1 MPTGPQAPSARP
13 TGARRPA
20 RRTTALAVLV
30 ALLLAPLTALGLAS
44 PAAAAT
50 VRAFTPVFSANTNG
64 DILMAAN
71 TLMTCRATSPGTN
84 FANCAT
90 ARASTFNA
98 AYSNN
103 DFTAEHVNDDAD
115 ATTFNASSATLT
127 VPADGTVLFAA
138 LVWGG
143 RTETFN
149 ATSSNSALRGNVKLK
164 VPGAPGYRDLTATQ
178 VDVNT
183 ADNGYQSYLDVTGI
197 VATAGSGLYTVANVQ
212 STTGTTDDYAGW
224 SLVVAV
230 SDPEAPA
237 RNLTVF
243 TGFGSVAS
251 GNGMPT
257 FTVSGFLTPPSGPVR
272 TTLGAVTYEGD
283 MGLTGD
289 AFRLNSTTISDA
301 LNPATNP
308 FNSSISRHGV
318 AVPGRSPSYGNQLGF
333 DADLFKAD
341 GILPNGAT
349 SANLTLTTGGETFYP
364 GVVTFATDLYD
375 PKLLGVKS
383 VEDVNGGL
391 VEPGDVLRY
400 TVPVQNIGLDTAS
413 DSRFFDAIPTGT
425 TYVPGSLVV
434 DTVAQ
439 TDAAGD
445 GDVGHYD
452 GSQNGHVIVYLG
464 SGASS
469 AHGGDVPVSPSGST
483 AQHTVV
489 FDVRVNADAR
499 DTQKI
504 VNSAAMTYRGATTYA
519 AAASASNVLLN
530 PVVTTPLPG
539 PNRPPVAQ
547 PHVLTFT
554 PTPSQRRLDIDVLA
568 NDSDPDGDVLT
579 VVAVTDTAG
588 GTAEILPG
596 GQIRYTPRD
605 DFAGRDVFT
614 YTIQDPGG
622 YRATTSVQI
631 EVLNTP
637 PNAVADTATTRGATP
652 VDVDVLVNDT
662 DPNGDTLRLR
672 SAGPSSANGGTV
684 TVRDG
689 DTVTYTPR
697 TGFKGTDT
705 FEYVVEDSRGLTD
718 TAVVTVTVTNNAPVA
733 VADSYTVNTGTSR
746 SIAVLGND
754 TDADGDTLSAV
765 LVSGPSHGTLTLNA
779 NGTGTYTSNG
789 AYRGTDSFTYRV
801 SDGTAQ
807 SNVVTVTLTVNGAPT
822 AGDDTA
828 TVAAGQ
834 TSVDVDV
841 LANDADVE
849 GDLTV
854 TVTGAPAH
862 GTTAVQADG
871 TVRYTPSTG
880 WAGTDRFTYTV
891 TDEGGLTDTAE
902 VVVTVAN
909 TPPVAVDD
917 TASTATDTSASHVA
931 VLANDTDVN
940 VTAGVAGQSLRIV
953 TASADRGTVDVETD
967 DTLTVHPPTGFSG
980 VVVVTYTVGDGA
992 GGTDVGELRV
1002 TVANGS
1008 PSAVADGPVTTP
1020 TDRSVLVDVLDNDTD
1035 PNTADVLSIVPGSV
1049 AAPRDGDGTTRG
1061 TAVIENGEIRY
1072 TPPTGWAGT
1081 VTFTYDVTDGDAT
1094 ATGTVTVTVANA
1106 APVAVDDTAST
1117 ASGTPVTVDV
1127 LGDDTD
1133 ANIPGTAQVLGVTGA
1148 TADNSA
1154 TVVVETDG
1162 RLTVT
1167 PAPGFA
1173 GDVTV
1178 TYTVSD
1184 GAGGTDT
1191 GTLVVTVAN
1200 AAPVAPPATGTTP
1213 YATPVELDLLDGVTD
1228 ANGDPLTVTVGT
1240 PTDAGGTTRGTVTVT
1255 HGVATYT
1262 PPAGFSGTVTFTYT
1276 VDDGTDTT
1284 TATVTVVVG
1293 NAAPVVTTPP
1303 AGGGTKVRTSPG
1315 SAVTI
1320 DVLADVTDPDGGTVT
1335 VVDVTQ
1341 PSSGTVTIVDGRL
1354 VYTPVPGFT
1363 GTVTFTYTVVD
1374 DQGARTTGTVTV
1386 EVLGGQA
1393 ALATTGA
1400 DVARVAGAALLLLA
1414 LGGLMLAVRRRR
1426 TGVTA

>member
-1 MPTGPQAPSARP
+1 MPTGPLAPSAPP

-50 VRAFTPVFSANTNG
+50 YRAFEPVFSANTNG
-64 DILMAAN
+64 DVLLAAN
-71 TLMTCRATSPGTN
+71 TLMSCNPTTGTGAATCL
-84 FANCAT
+84 T
-90 ARASTFNA
+90 ARAATTGNYSNNSYASQFVDVDADASTFN
-98 AYSNN
+98 
-103 DFTAEHVNDDAD
+103 
-115 ATTFNASSATLT
+115 SSSSDVT
-127 VPADGTVLFAA
+127 VPTDGTVLFAA
-138 LVWGG
+138 LTWAG
-143 RTETFN
+143 RTA
-149 ATSSNSALRGNVKLK
+149 ATSATNADLGLRGTARFKA
-164 VPGAPGYRDLTATQ
+164 PDGAGYRTVTASR
-178 VDVNT
+178 VDSSPDH
-183 ADNGYQSYLDVTGI
+183 AYQSYLDVTAI
-197 VATAGSGLYTVANVQ
+197 VRAAGSGTYSVANVQ
-212 STTGTTDDYAGW
+212 SSSGGTNQYAGW
-224 SLVVAV
+224 SLVVVV
-230 SDPEAPA
+230 SDPAAPA

-251 GNGMPT
+251 GDPLPT
-257 FTVSGFLTPPSGPVR
+257 FTVSGFLTPPSGPVK
-272 TTLGAVTYEGD
+272 TTLGAVAYEGD

-289 AFRLNSTTISDA
+289 AFQLNGTTVTDA
-301 LNPATNP
+301 MNPATNA
-308 FNSSISRHGV
+308 FNSSI
-318 AVPGRSPSYGNQLGF
+318 GRRGAQVTTRNPAHANQLGF
-333 DADLFKAD
+333 DADLFLAD
-341 GILPNGAT
+341 GILGNSTT
-349 SANLTLTTGGETFYP
+349 SATITLTTDGDQYYP
-364 GVVTFATDLYD
+364 GVVTFATELYD
-375 PKLLGVKS
+375 PKLLGYKS
-383 VEDVNGGL
+383 VVDLDGGA
-391 VEPGDVLRY
+391 VVPGDVLRY
-400 TVPVQNIGLDTAS
+400 TVPVENIGLDTAA

-425 TYVPGSLVV
+425 TFVPGSLVV
-434 DTVAQ
+434 DGVPQ
-439 TDAAGD
+439 TDAAD
-445 GDVGHYD
+445 AVDVGHYD
-452 GSQNGHVIVYLG
+452 GSENGHVVAHLG
-464 SGASS
+464 AGATSAAGGSIPMTSGT
-469 AHGGDVPVSPSGST
+469 P
-483 AQHTVV
+483 QHTVS
-489 FDVRVNADAR
+489 FDVTVDLDATNA
-499 DTQKI
+499 QQI
-504 VNSAAMTYRGATTYA
+504 VNGAAMTYRGATTYA
-519 AAASASNVLLN
+519 SAASASNVLID
-530 PVVTTPLPG
+530 PVVATPLPG
-539 PNRPPVAQ
+539 VNRPPVAT
-547 PHVLTFT
+547 PHVLTFS
-554 PTPSQRRLDIDVLA
+554 PTQSQRAIDVPVLTG
-568 NDSDPDGDVLT
+568 DTDPDGDTLT
-579 VVAVTDTAG
+579 VVAVTDAAG
-588 GTAEILPG
+588 GSVEIRPDG
-596 GQIRYTPRD
+596 TVRYTPRA

-614 YTIQDPGG
+614 YTVQDPGG
-622 YRATTSVQI
+622 YRATASVQI
-631 EVLNTP
+631 EVLNTA

-652 VDVDVLVNDT
+652 VDVDVLANDT
-662 DPNGDTLRLR
+662 DPNGDALRLR
-672 SAGPSSANGGTV
+672 SAGPTSANGGTV
-684 TVRDG
+684 AVVDD

-697 TGFKGTDT
+697 AGFKGADT

-733 VADSYTVNTGTSR
+733 VADSYTVNTGSSR
-746 SIAVLGND
+746 SISVLTND
-754 TDADGDTLSAV
+754 TDADGDTLGAV
-765 LVSGPSHGTLTLNA
+765 LVTGPSHGTLTLNP
-779 NGTGTYTSNG
+779 NGTGTYTSSG
-789 AYRGTDSFTYRV
+789 SYRGTDSFTYRV

-807 SNVVTVTLTVNGAPT
+807 SNVVTVTFTVNGAPT

-841 LANDADVE
+841 LTNDADAE

-871 TVRYTPSTG
+871 TVRYTPTAG

-917 TASTATDTSASHVA
+917 TASTATNTSASHVA

-953 TASADRGTVDVETD
+953 SASADRGTVDVETD
-967 DTLTVHPPTGFSG
+967 GTLSVHPPTGFSG
-980 VVVVTYTVGDGA
+980 TIVVTYTVGDEA

-1008 PSAVADGPVTTP
+1008 PSAVADGPVSTP

-1049 AAPRDGDGTTRG
+1049 TTPRDAGGTARG
-1061 TAVIENGEIRY
+1061 TAVIENGEVRY

-1081 VTFTYDVTDGDAT
+1081 VTFTYDVTDGDVT
-1094 ATGTVTVTVANA
+1094 ATGSVTVTVANA

-1117 ASGTPVTVDV
+1117 PSGTAVTVDV

-1133 ANIPGTAQVLGVTGA
+1133 ANIPGTDQVLTVTGA
-1148 TADNSA
+1148 TADHGA

-1167 PAPGFA
+1167 PAAGFA

-1200 AAPVAPPATGTTP
+1200 AAPVVPAVNRTTP

-1240 PTDAGGTTRGTVTVT
+1240 PTGADGTTRGTVTVT
-1255 HGVATYT
+1255 NGVATYT
-1262 PPAGFSGTVTFTYT
+1262 PPAGYSGTVTFTYT

-1293 NAAPVVTTPP
+1293 NAAPVVVKAPTGRST
-1303 AGGGTKVRTSPG
+1303 VRTDAG

-1320 DVLADVTDPDGGTVT
+1320 DVLAGVTDPDGGTVT
-1335 VVDVTQ
+1335 VVDVSQ
-1341 PSSGTVTIVDGRL
+1341 PSSGTVTIVDGKV
-1354 VYTPVPGFT
+1354 VYVPAPGFT

-1386 EVLGGQA
+1386 EVVDGRA

-1400 DVARVAGAALLLLA
+1400 DVAWVGGAALVLLTLGAA
-1414 LGGLMLAVRRRR
+1414 LVVVRRRR
-1426 TGVTA
+1426 AVTAA